1 MANNIVHFNDDD
13 LVTTMNLTQNE
24 IDINFNDD
32 DNFFMEKRLIYTREQ
47 ITIYSLLLV
56 PRYNRLRQDI
66 FPRQ

>member
-1 MANNIVHFNDDD
+1 
-13 LVTTMNLTQNE
+13 MNLTQNE

-32 DNFFMEKRLIYTREQ
+32 DNFIMEIDIPGNLVNLGIHQLRFIYTTDQ
-47 ITIYSLLLV
+47 LTINSLRLV